1 MIRII
6 GTRPLA
12 LVILGILL
20 APLAASA
27 QTEHQLCFVG
37 ECNAMTTEFR
47 DLTLRPATIAL
58 LQPQAVL
65 HQKNVLSTE
74 EMVAEARP
82 LEEAL
87 AADLVSG
94 FEKLGYEVRLLGDV
108 ELEAD
113 PELAALVLQANRR
126 YDEELDNMVASELK
140 GVKYRRYSVGTEARV
155 LANYLEVD
163 AVAFARLEAVGA
175 SGGQQLIGFGNQGQ
189 IHLGVS
195 IAHARTGDIEAFFGG
210 NNTPMFGKSISSI
223 IEKPNKVTAK
233 VTKTAFKKMP
243 AVAKA
248 LKPEKLEAEKIR
260 TAQLYDADE
269 ESDVIGDLESLLEE
283 SPADPTTVAD

>member
-1 MIRII
+1 MIRIN

-108 ELEAD
+108 ELDEAMRISGEVAAIRVV
-113 PELAALVLQANRR
+113 PE
-126 YDEELDNMVASELK
+126 
-140 GVKYRRYSVGTEARV
+140 
-155 LANYLEVD
+155 
-163 AVAFARLEAVGA
+163 
-175 SGGQQLIGFGNQGQ
+175 
-189 IHLGVS
+189 
-195 IAHARTGDIEAFFGG
+195 
-210 NNTPMFGKSISSI
+210 
-223 IEKPNKVTAK
+223 
-233 VTKTAFKKMP
+233 
-243 AVAKA
+243 
-248 LKPEKLEAEKIR
+248 
-260 TAQLYDADE
+260 
-269 ESDVIGDLESLLEE
+269 
-283 SPADPTTVAD
+283 PTNGS

>member
-58 LQPQAVL
+58 LQPRAVL

-94 FEKLGYEVRLLGDV
+94 FKKLGYEVRLLGDA

>member
-1 MIRII
+1 MIRIN

>member
-1 MIRII
+1 MIRIN

-94 FEKLGYEVRLLGDV
+94 FEKLGYEVRLLGDA

>member
-6 GTRPLA
+6 GIRFWTLF
-12 LVILGILL
+12 VLGSVL
-20 APLAASA
+20 APTAAVA

-58 LQPQAVL
+58 LQPQASL
-65 HQKNVLSTE
+65 HQKKVLSTE

-82 LEEAL
+82 LEQAL
-87 AADLVSG
+87 AADLVNG
-94 FEKLGYEVRLLGDV
+94 FTKLGYDVRLLSDAD
-108 ELEAD
+108 LEAD
-113 PELAALVLQANRR
+113 PELATLVLQANRR

-140 GVKYRRYSVGTEARV
+140 GVKYRRYSVGTEARL
-155 LANYLEVD
+155 LANYLAVD
-163 AVAFARLEAVGA
+163 AVAFARLDAVGA

-223 IEKPNKVTAK
+223 IEKPKKITAK

-260 TAQLYDADE
+260 TARLYDADE

-283 SPADPTTVAD
+283 SAEKPAATAD

>member
-94 FEKLGYEVRLLGDV
+94 FEKLGYEVRLLGDA

>member
-94 FEKLGYEVRLLGDV
+94 FEKLGYEVRLLGDA

-283 SPADPTTVAD
+283 SPADPSTVAD

>member
-1 MIRII
+1 MNRII
-6 GTRPLA
+6 GTRLWAP
-12 LVILGILL
+12 VILGMLL
-20 APLAASA
+20 APMGASA
-27 QTEHQLCFVG
+27 QTENQLCFIG

-47 DLTLRPATIAL
+47 DLTLRPASIAL
-58 LQPQAVL
+58 LQPQAML
-65 HQKNVLSTE
+65 HQKKVLSTE

-94 FEKLGYEVRLLGDV
+94 FKKLGYEVRLLGDAD
-108 ELEAD
+108 LEAD
-113 PELAALVLQANRR
+113 PELTALVLQANRR

-140 GVKYRRYSVGTEARV
+140 GVKYRRYSVGTEARL
-155 LANYLEVD
+155 LANYLGVD
-163 AVAFARLEAVGA
+163 AVAFARLDAVGA

-223 IEKPNKVTAK
+223 IEKPKKVTAK

-283 SPADPTTVAD
+283 SPEDPDTVAD